1 MNEHRSIVRR
11 RGALVWALSLITAA
25 VLTTTAY
32 AQPVEVEF
40 WHGLTAANG
49 ELLEG
54 YVAEFNASQDQYQV
68 NASFRGTYP
77 DTMVA
82 AIAAARAG
90 NAPHIVQ
97 MFEVGTATLMAAGPA
112 IMPVYQLFE
121 DTGVPFDPEI
131 YLPSVRGYYSL
142 PDGRMMS
149 MPFNSSTA
157 IMWINHEAFEAAG
170 LDPAAPLETWDDV
183 RAAANA
189 IVDSGAA
196 NCGFTTAWPTWV
208 QFEQFSAIHD
218 VPFATRANGFEGL
231 DAELM
236 IDSDLHVR
244 HLQMLID
251 MQAEGSF
258 TYGGRDSAADA
269 LFGSGEC
276 AIVQGSSGLLARVLR
291 EAEFDWSVQML
302 PYYDDVEGAPLNS
315 IIGGASFWV
324 FTAPGRTTE
333 EYAAVAEFFNF
344 MSQPEMVVRYH
355 QESGYLPIVFGV
367 FEQLEAEGFYDENPG
382 RDIPYLQLTR
392 AEPTE
397 NSRGLRLGNLP
408 EIRNIIQEEIEAAFQ
423 GQQTAEQ
430 ALATAVERGNVVLRA
445 FERANR

>member
-1 MNEHRSIVRR
+1 MLRVL
-11 RGALVWALSLITAA
+11 ALCLAAFAILS
-25 VLTTTAY
+25 TTAH
-32 AQPVEVEF
+32 AQRVEIEF
-40 WHGLTAANG
+40 WHGLTAANA

-54 YVAEFNASQDQYQV
+54 YVAEFNESQDRFQV
-68 NASFRGTYP
+68 NVSNRGSYP

-82 AIAAARAG
+82 AIAAFRAG

-97 MFEVGTATLMAAGPA
+97 MYEVGTATLMAAGEA

-121 DTGVPFDPEI
+121 DAGVPFDPEI

-142 PDGRMMS
+142 PDGRMVS

-157 IMWINHEAFEAAG
+157 IMWINDDLFRAAG
-170 LDPAAPLETWDDV
+170 LDPDEPIETWDDL
-183 RAAANA
+183 RAASNA
-189 IVDSGAA
+189 IVDSGASE
-196 NCGFTTAWPTWV
+196 CGFTFAWPTWT

-218 VPFATRANGFEGL
+218 VPFATRANGMEGL

-244 HLQMLID
+244 HVQMLMD
-251 MQAEGSF
+251 MEAEGSF
-258 TYGGRDSAADA
+258 TYGGRDAAADA
-269 LFGSGEC
+269 LFSAGTC
-276 AIVQGSSGLLARVLR
+276 AIFHGSSGLVARVQS
-291 EAEFDWSVQML
+291 EADFEWHVEML

-324 FTAPGRTTE
+324 FTAPGRTAE
-333 EYAAVAEFFNF
+333 EYEAVAHFYNWL
-344 MSQPEMVVRYH
+344 SRPEMVVRYH
-355 QESGYLPIVFGV
+355 KDSGYLPIVFGV
-367 FEQLEAEGFYDENPG
+367 FEQLEAEGFYAENPG

-392 AEPTE
+392 AQPTE

-408 EIRNIIQEEIEAAFQ
+408 EIRNIIQEEIEAALQ
-423 GQQTAEQ
+423 GQQSAEQ
-430 ALATAVERGNVVLRA
+430 ALANAVERGNAVLRA